1 MSRSVDFDAFVA
13 SRSRALLQTAWLLTG
28 DWQLAEDLVQT
39 ALAKCYPAWQR
50 ITDGGDEPY
59 VRRTLVTT
67 YITWWRRAWRR
78 ERATD
83 PLPEAVERVEG
94 AEDLAR
100 VELRQLLLSALAE
113 LPRRQRAT
121 VVLRYYC
128 DLSEA
133 EAAEVLGCSVGT
145 VKSQAAK
152 GLARLRRSPLA
163 AAASEGILG

>member
-1 MSRSVDFDAFVA
+1 MSRSVDFDAFVEA
-13 SRSRALLQTAWLLTG
+13 RSGALLQTAWLLTG

-50 ITDGGDEPY
+50 IGDGADEPY

-67 YITWWRRAWRR
+67 YVTWWRRAWRG
-78 ERATD
+78 ERPTD
-83 PLPEAVERVEG
+83 PFPDTVEAADDV
-94 AEDLAR
+94 AR
-100 VELRQLLLSALAE
+100 VDLRRLLCGALAE

-128 DLSEA
+128 DLSESETA
-133 EAAEVLGCSVGT
+133 HALGCSVGT

-163 AAASEGILG
+163 DAASEGILG